1 MKKISLFAL
10 LVLAGLLFAAPALR
24 AQEAEETE
32 AQKKAKALKMIEDDD
47 QLGNFLGS
55 LDPEALAAYISAVVE
70 SGDAALI
77 DRVSNALNNLGTD
90 IATAIA
96 GGNSQTP
103 APETPATDNADA
115 AASSIA
121 ETFGDAGDMLDGDDF
136 NNTNPV
142 VTTAAAGD
150 EEEEDWPIPPGPIPP
165 ISRSESR
172 Y

>member
-1 MKKISLFAL
+1 MKKVSLFAL

-32 AQKKAKALKMIEDDD
+32 AQKKAKAIKLFVNDED
-47 QLGNFLGS
+47 LYKFLES
-55 LDPEALAAYISAVVE
+55 LDPEALAAYVAAAVE

-96 GGNSQTP
+96 GGQQQTD
-103 APETPATDNADA
+103 TPDAGSSKTDAAATAISSGFADA
-115 AASSIA
+115 A
-121 ETFGDAGDMLDGDDF
+121 GMLDGDDF
-136 NNTNPV
+136 DTNSQA
-142 VTTAAAGD
+142 VTTSHAG
-150 EEEEDWPIPPGPIPP
+150 EEEEDEPWPVPPV
-165 ISRSESR
+165 SRRASR

>member
-1 MKKISLFAL
+1 MKKVSLFAL

-32 AQKKAKALKMIEDDD
+32 AQKKAKAIKLFVNDED
-47 QLGNFLGS
+47 LYKFLES
-55 LDPEALAAYISAVVE
+55 LDPEALAAYVAAAVE

-96 GGNSQTP
+96 GGQQQTD
-103 APETPATDNADA
+103 TPDAGSSKADA
-115 AASSIA
+115 AATAISSGFA
-121 ETFGDAGDMLDGDDF
+121 DAAGMLDGDDF
-136 NNTNPV
+136 DTNSQA
-142 VTTAAAGD
+142 VTTSHAG
-150 EEEEDWPIPPGPIPP
+150 EEEEEEPWPVPPV
-165 ISRSESR
+165 SRRASR